1 MFNKSRLFA
10 AALAA
15 ALCLAA
21 AAIAQEAPASL
32 VEAAKKEGRVVWY
45 TSYVS
50 PQLHELV
57 KKNFERKYGIPVDLL
72 NVRASELEE
81 RLRTEQA
88 AGRFLADVI
97 QHGQASITRLHRAG
111 QVQEYGDVPN
121 TVNMIEGQP
130 AEKWEMGSLITG
142 YAMMVNSN
150 MVTSAEEPKSWRDLL
165 DPKWKGKILV
175 DDMRALGGGF
185 AVFAATMGHPEFG
198 EDYHRALAK
207 QELVFTRDVGQSERR
222 VARGEYPI
230 WAPQVSVNIQGLKG
244 LPVRVITPKE
254 GVAYVRLDNGMLTNA
269 PHPNAARLFMNY
281 YISEEN
287 QLMVASMGMLPVI
300 KGVQEKVPPEKRVM
314 EGAKLMGST
323 NKAGRERRRRKGG
336 PSMTSCSGSRRR
348 PPARLA

>member
-1 MFNKSRLFA
+1 MVSTSRLFA
-10 AALAA
+10 LALAS
-15 ALCLAA
+15 ALCLVGAA
-21 AAIAQEAPASL
+21 KAQEAPAAL

-50 PQLHELV
+50 PQLHDLV
-57 KKNFERKYGIPVDLL
+57 KKNFEKKYGIPVDLL

-81 RLRTEQA
+81 RLRTEQS
-88 AGRFLADVI
+88 AGRFMADVI
-97 QHGQASITRLHRAG
+97 QHGQASITRLFRAG

-121 TVNMIEGQP
+121 AANMIEGQP

-150 MVTSAEEPKSWRDLL
+150 MVTAAEEPRSWRDLL
-165 DPKWKGKILV
+165 DPKWKGKILA

-185 AVFAATMGHPEFG
+185 AVFAAIMDQPEFG
-198 EDYHRALAK
+198 EDFHRALAK

-230 WAPQVSVNIQGLKG
+230 WIPQISVNVQGLKG

-254 GVAYVRLDNGMLTNA
+254 GVAYVRLDHGMLKNA

-287 QLMVASMGMLPVI
+287 QLMVASMGLLSVT

-314 EGAKLMGST
+314 EGAKLMGT
-323 NKAGRERRRRKGG
+323 IHVETQAKYL
-336 PSMTSCSGSRRR
+336 T
-348 PPARLA
+348 LASEIYK